1 MVLLRSPFSA
11 AFLAFVIAAGVW
23 GIITMKLQTELL
35 PILPPSLPS
44 VRGLVEF
51 SHLAAG
57 EDDVFAV
64 ADPSLPLGDRIAL
77 LQEARAALAAAPG
90 VKKVAAPEESIA
102 NNLGVFAAWAL
113 LNSPPEVFAPMLPSL
128 GYEQARQRLAEI
140 PSRLAG
146 AVDPVEIARLQLDPL
161 GLIPEGGGADVGAD
175 IPESAGFLR
184 ISPDHPLESTAGG
197 ATFVDALQSSLDAA
211 LEKSERG
218 RILLTGAPVFNV
230 EISRQMR
237 GDMLLMVGAA
247 ITLLV
252 GTFYVFYRTLRP
264 LGWIM
269 FFQVLAMLCGIAMA
283 RMMYGGLNVISIG
296 FASILLGVGMDYS
309 ILVYHHFAAPHRDD
323 QGVWRTLRRSIWFS
337 AIVTSLS
344 FFLLAFSSFPAL
356 RQLAVL
362 VGTGL
367 LTTALFATWLL
378 RDVLK
383 ANPPSAPPIIFRA
396 SGLSASWILRR
407 RGLLV
412 ALALVALVAAAT
424 TRPWARHGLLYDSDL
439 SSLRPVGSNAL
450 TGQEWLSSL
459 DPSEGDAVYLLRG
472 PSHDALRTAANSL
485 VQAVNPSSANPV
497 WRIPSEA
504 NTAANLASWPTDS
517 TEELRRAF
525 DAEGLG
531 DEWAGP
537 TLQMAETLDAVKR
550 GDAGA
555 FAAIDDV
562 LSTMAGRDAN
572 GAFAIVRVSGAA
584 KHPVPDGGFGA
595 TPQGVEIMPV
605 SWISLTDE
613 VTALAQHDF
622 GSLGIA
628 ILAAIVLLCALVH
641 RSVRLVA
648 LNLLALLLSL
658 ALFIG
663 LLRVVGTR
671 LTPISLISMPLLF
684 GLVVDYSLHI
694 LLALE
699 HQNGDLRAT
708 YDHLAAPVLLT
719 GISACIGF
727 GAPMLTG
734 QPVLQN
740 FGLVMDLGVISA
752 VFACLVL
759 LPPLYLLG
767 RAADYRDR
775 AFYRQLYRSGSFDL
789 IILGWRL
796 FGRPGAWV
804 ISRSIGL
811 FYAFTHPS
819 TVKSVRANLALLD
832 PKKATFGMACR
843 LFVSQA
849 ENFSTYGR
857 LALLDKP
864 ADVLEMLGE
873 RGGFELLKKARS
885 EGQGCILVTGHFGFF
900 EIGGLV
906 MSQLGFPVVALTLP
920 EPADGLTEW
929 RAAFRARWG
938 VRTLVVGDSSLA
950 AIEIVKLLREGAFV
964 ASIADRPHDDNAV
977 DVELPHGRMPFA
989 TGPVLLALL
998 AKCPIIPVTI
1008 VRGRDGKYQMRAIS
1022 YIEPHWLASGKQATI
1037 EHYTRKVAAALIPAF
1052 AGHPTQ
1058 WLHFAPLD
1066 PMPPTSR

>member
-11 AFLAFVIAAGVW
+11 AFLAFVIAAGAW
-23 GIITMKLQTELL
+23 GIATMKLQTELL

-64 ADPSLPLGDRIAL
+64 ADPSLPMEDRIAL
-77 LQEARAALAAAPG
+77 LQKARTALAATQG
-90 VKKVAAPEESIA
+90 VKRVAAPEESIA
-102 NNLGVFAAWAL
+102 NNLGVFAAWVL
-113 LNSPPEVFAPMLPSL
+113 LNSPPEVFTPMLPSL
-128 GYEQARQRLAEI
+128 GYEQARQRLAGI
-140 PSRLAG
+140 PSKLAG

-161 GLIPEGGGADVGAD
+161 GLIPEGGGGDVGAE

-184 ISPDHPLESTAGG
+184 ISPDHPLVSTARS
-197 ATFVDALQSSLDAA
+197 AVFVDALQSSLDAA
-211 LEKSERG
+211 LGQSGRG
-218 RILLTGAPVFNV
+218 KILLTGTPVFNV

-237 GDMLLMVGAA
+237 GDMLVMVGAA
-247 ITLLV
+247 IALLV
-252 GTFYVFYRTLRP
+252 GTFYAFYRTLRP

-283 RMMYGGLNVISIG
+283 RVLYGGLNVISIG

-323 QGVWRTLRRSIWFS
+323 AGVWRTLRRSIWFS
-337 AIVTSLS
+337 AIVTALS

-383 ANPPSAPPIIFRA
+383 ANPPSAPPVIFRA
-396 SGLSASWILRR
+396 SGRSASWILRR

-412 ALALVALVAAAT
+412 AVALAALVAAVAM
-424 TRPWARHGLLYDSDL
+424 RPWARHDLLYNPDL
-439 SSLRPVGSNAL
+439 SNLRPVGSNAL
-450 TGQEWLSSL
+450 AGQEWLSSL

-472 PSHDALRTAANSL
+472 PSHDALRAAANSL

-504 NTAANLASWPTDS
+504 NASANLASWPDGS
-517 TEELRRAF
+517 AEELRRAF

-537 TLQMAETLDAVKR
+537 TLQMAGTLDAVKR
-550 GDAGA
+550 GDKNA
-555 FAAIDDV
+555 FAAIGDV
-562 LSTMAGRDAN
+562 LSAMAGRDAG
-572 GAFAIVRVSGAA
+572 GAFAIVRVSDAA
-584 KHPVPDGGFGA
+584 EHPVPAGGFGA
-595 TPQGVEIMPV
+595 NPRGVDIMPV

-658 ALFIG
+658 ALFMG
-663 LLRVVGTR
+663 LLRVAGTR

-699 HQNGDLRAT
+699 HQKGDLRAT

-719 GISACIGF
+719 GLSACIGF

-767 RAADYRDR
+767 RSADYRDR
-775 AFYRQLYRSGSFDL
+775 AFYRGLYRSGSFDL
-789 IILGWRL
+789 IIFGWRL
-796 FGRPGAWV
+796 LGRPGAWV
-804 ISRSIGL
+804 ISRAIGI

-843 LFVSQA
+843 LFVNQA

-864 ADVLEMLGE
+864 ADVLEMLGD
-873 RGGFELLKKARS
+873 RSGFELLKKAQS
-885 EGQGCILVTGHFGFF
+885 EGRGCILVTGHFGFF

-929 RAAFRARWG
+929 RANFRARWG
-938 VRTLVVGDSSLA
+938 VKTLVVGDSSLA
-950 AIEIVKLLREGAFV
+950 AVEIVKLLREGAFV
-964 ASIADRPHDDNAV
+964 ASIADRPHDDNAI

-1008 VRGRDGKYQMRAIS
+1008 VREHDGKYRMQAIS
-1022 YIEPHWLASGKQATI
+1022 CIEPHWLESGKQATM
-1037 EHYTRKVAAALIPAF
+1037 EHYTREVAAALIPAF
-1052 AGHPTQ
+1052 AEHPAQ

-1066 PMPPTSR
+1066 PEKCRM